1 MSSTDDSPDLDPSR
15 YTTGPNRYV
24 RFAEDHLGL
33 ELADTQKR
41 LLRAAAQHRYVL
53 IQSGNGVGKSYGVS
67 ALNIAFLYSNIDSEN
82 QTTSGSYSQLED
94 TMWRPMKS
102 IWKQTSL
109 PGRTIDSNPYRL
121 DIDDSWYWKA
131 VSPRY
136 PDDLEGRHAGEMLMV
151 IEEADKPSIHED
163 HFQSAESNIT
173 DANDRMVAICNPPRG
188 EDNIVY
194 EKLRNAKW
202 HVIQFSSFESHNV
215 LVDAGKLDAEH
226 IPGLVDLPKIAED
239 WEDDNNEPWPGVQEA
254 WDGDYPGV
262 GILLDR
268 IETGDLERDKLIEA
282 LRPGFE
288 TALRM
293 SAPRLDED
301 GEPTF
306 EQDPDLRP
314 NPDFRNDLNEEWYR
328 RRAGIIP
335 PDGAESYRP
344 FYVDEVRTC
353 VDENEVPDRN
363 EWGELLGVAVDVAR
377 KGGDSTVVTVIYE
390 HVAQVTSWKKV
401 DHNENYS
408 RVRDIVDD
416 LEFVPQMAVDAV
428 GEGSG
433 LADDLVEAYGGKTV
447 ARFKSGAAPEE
458 EQIGDGDGADEYYDK
473 WTEGLNALSQHLP
486 EIAIVSDTEDVADLR
501 EELFAAARTIELEER
516 RRRSGDLVKATP
528 KDEVKQR
535 LGRSPDRLDSLMMGA
550 WAAEGCA
557 AEENSGEGFLI
568 SQ

>member
-1 MSSTDDSPDLDPSR
+1 MSTIDSSPNLDPSR
-15 YTTGPNRYV
+15 YTSGRDRYV

-33 ELADTQKR
+33 ELAETQKR
-41 LLRAAAQHRYVL
+41 LLRAAAEHRYVL
-53 IQSGNGVGKSYGVS
+53 IQSGNGVGKSFGVA
-67 ALNIAFLYSNIDSEN
+67 ALNLAFLYSNIDSEN

-102 IWKQTSL
+102 IWKPTTL

-121 DIDDSWYWKA
+121 NIDDSWYWKA
-131 VSPRY
+131 VSPKY

-151 IEEADKPSIHED
+151 IEEADKPSIDEN
-163 HFQSAESNIT
+163 HFKSAESNIT
-173 DANDRMVAICNPPRG
+173 DANDRMIAICNPPRG

-194 EKLRNAKW
+194 EKRKSKKW

-215 LVDAGKLDAEH
+215 LVDTGKLDAEH

-239 WEDDNNEPWPGVQEA
+239 WEGWNSEPWPDAPEH

-262 GILLDR
+262 GVLLDR
-268 IETGDLERDKLIEA
+268 IEAGDLEREVLIET
-282 LRPGFE
+282 LRPGVE
-288 TALRM
+288 EARRM

-314 NPDFRNDLNEEWYR
+314 NPDFRNDLNQEWYR

-344 FYVDEVRTC
+344 FYIADVETC
-353 VDENEVPDRN
+353 VDENDPPGRG
-363 EWGELLGVAVDVAR
+363 EWGEPLGVAVDVAR
-377 KGGDSTVVTVIYE
+377 KGGDSTVVIVLYDE
-390 HVAQVTSWKKV
+390 VAVVHSWKHT

-408 RVRDIVDD
+408 WVRDIVDE
-416 LEFVPQMAVDAV
+416 LEVVPKMAVDAV

-433 LADDLVEAYGGKTV
+433 LADDLVEAYGEKTV
-447 ARFKSGAAPEE
+447 ARFKSGTAPEE
-458 EQIGDGDGADEYYDK
+458 EQIGGGDGAEKYYNK
-473 WTEGLNALSQHLP
+473 WTEGLMVLGQRLAN
-486 EIAIVSDTEDVADLR
+486 IAIAGAGEDVADLR

-516 RRRSGDLVKATP
+516 RRRSGDLVRATP
-528 KDEVKQR
+528 KDDVKDR
-535 LGRSPDRLDSLMMGA
+535 LGRSPDRLDGMMMAA

-557 AEENSGEGFLI
+557 SGDTGEAFLI
-568 SQ
+568 TQ

>member
-1 MSSTDDSPDLDPSR
+1 MSTTDTTPNLHPSR
-15 YTTGPNRYV
+15 YTSGVDRYL

-33 ELADTQKR
+33 DLADTQKR
-41 LLRAAAQHRYVL
+41 LLRATAKHRHVL
-53 IQSGNGVGKSYGVS
+53 IQSGNGVGKSFGVA
-67 ALNIAFLYSNIDSEN
+67 ALNLAFLYSNINSEN

-102 IWKQTSL
+102 IWKQTTL

-131 VSPRY
+131 VSPKY

-151 IEEADKPSIHED
+151 IEEADKPSIEED
-163 HFQSAESNIT
+163 HFKSAESNIT

-194 EKLRNAKW
+194 EKRQSSKW

-215 LVDAGKLDAEH
+215 LIDAGELNEEP

-239 WEDDNNEPWPGVQEA
+239 WEDWNNEPWPGAQA
-254 WDGDYPGV
+254 YWDGDYPGV
-262 GILLDR
+262 GILLDE
-268 IETGDLERDKLIEA
+268 IEAGDLKREELIEA
-282 LRPGFE
+282 LRPGFND
-288 TALRM
+288 ARRM

-306 EQDPDLRP
+306 EQNPDLRP
-314 NPDFRNDLNEEWYR
+314 NPDFRGDLNEEWYR

-344 FYVDEVRTC
+344 FYVDEVQIC
-353 VDENEVPDRN
+353 LEENESPARSERD
-363 EWGELLGVAVDVAR
+363 ELLGVAVDVAR
-377 KGGDSTVVTVIYE
+377 KGGDSTVVSILYE
-390 HVAQVTSWKKV
+390 NAAVMHSWKDT

-408 RVRDIVDD
+408 RVRDIVDE
-416 LEFVPQMAVDAV
+416 LEYVPLIAVDAV

-433 LADDLVEAYGGKTV
+433 LADDLVEAYGLKTV
-447 ARFKSGAAPEE
+447 ARFKAGTAPAED
-458 EQIGDGDGADEYYDK
+458 QIGDGDGAEEYYDK
-473 WTEGLNALSQHLP
+473 WTEGLVVLGQYLP
-486 EIAIVSDTEDVADLR
+486 DIAPVGDSEDVANLR
-501 EELFAAARTIELEER
+501 EELYAAARTVELEER
-516 RRRSGDLVKATP
+516 RRRSGDLVKASP
-528 KDEVKQR
+528 KEEIKER
-535 LGRSPDRLDSLMMGA
+535 LGRSPDRLDAMMMAA

-557 AEENSGEGFLI
+557 PDDSAGEAFLI
-568 SQ
+568 TS